1 MKSYIALGLSI
12 LFSVPVFAGD
22 YGDGSRVGFRSR
34 RAEIRAVKRNLG
46 ASCGCCAASESKVV
60 EEVPAVIRKE
70 SVYRTVKVGEKVTV
84 VPAESAATQKG
95 K

>member
-1 MKSYIALGLSI
+1 
-12 LFSVPVFAGD
+12 
-22 YGDGSRVGFRSR
+22 
-34 RAEIRAVKRNLG
+34 
-46 ASCGCCAASESKVV
+46 VV